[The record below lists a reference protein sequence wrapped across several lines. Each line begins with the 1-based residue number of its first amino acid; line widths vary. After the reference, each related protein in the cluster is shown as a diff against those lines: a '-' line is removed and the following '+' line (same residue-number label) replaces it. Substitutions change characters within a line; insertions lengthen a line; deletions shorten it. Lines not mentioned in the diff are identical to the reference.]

1 MTGTID
7 FQEAITL
14 LVSYAFI
21 WFEVSKV
28 PVKEFREY
36 YEKSLPNLDVKF
48 PSWIFSVMWFA
59 IKNCIALSLFYFLRK
74 NTTVQL
80 SILILWIVNE
90 ALRKYWT
97 FFFIDLKMSV
107 AALVVCLGILGT
119 GAAVLILLIVHDHY
133 TSVYLLIPYVA
144 WVVVAL
150 FLNSLWVSAEQGAN
164 CCQGRKIKW
173 KATARTTDYYDNK
186 RYLPDDYAWDDAARK
201 I

>member
-28 PVKEFREY
+28 SVKEFREY

-48 PSWIFSVMWFA
+48 PSWIFSFMWFA

-74 NTTVQL
+74 NTAVEL

-97 FFFIDLKMSV
+97 FFFIDLKMSI
-107 AALVVCLGILGT
+107 AALLVCIGILGT
-119 GAAVLILLIVHDHY
+119 GAAVFILLIIHDHY
-133 TSVYLLIPYVA
+133 TSVYLIIPYVA
-144 WVVVAL
+144 WVVVAVFRRL
-150 FLNSLWVSAEQGAN
+150 ISVIMLQCST
-164 CCQGRKIKW
+164 KM
-173 KATARTTDYYDNK
+173 
-186 RYLPDDYAWDDAARK
+186 
-201 I
+201 